1 MSEKQYFDGNG
12 RSIRVEMVDGVTRQ
26 IVETKPDANEWEFGR
41 AMASKADLQSCISD
55 PRWKTDSSFR
65 AAAIE
70 AAKQAESQGVHLGNA
85 GGTWGVLEKAMAADN
100 ANSDQIL
107 EQKEAI
113 SSLFGDPR
121 YKVSPIFR
129 RQVAEIV
136 RNSDPRFMQEMPS
149 YRYDAPCKETG
160 PFAPPS
166 AAAPA
171 PEGE

>member
-107 EQKEAI
+107 EQREAI
-113 SSLFGDPR
+113 TNLFSDPR
-121 YKVSPIFR
+121 YKTSALFR
-129 RQVAEIV
+129 RYVMEQVAQ
-136 RNSDPRFMQEMPS
+136 SDPRFMTEMPS

-160 PFAPPS
+160 PFAPTKEEDESPK
-166 AAAPA
+166 
-171 PEGE
+171 